1 MNFSRTP
8 QDSTAYLRVMKD
20 FEGFLNSGG
29 KPSFSQLSGNLPI
42 AFSDDSVCS
51 ANTDLSSHGPDN
63 NLHTP
68 SSCKIKRSIGK
79 STKVITFEAYY
90 S

>member
-20 FEGFLNSGG
+20 FEGFLNSDG
-29 KPSFSQLSGNLPI
+29 KPSFSQPSQNVPI
-42 AFSDDSVCS
+42 TFSDDSICS
-51 ANTDLSSHGPDN
+51 ANTDLSSHVPDD

-68 SSCKIKRSIGK
+68 SDYKIKRSIGK
-79 STKVITFEAYY
+79 STNFM
-90 S
+90 